1 MRPED
6 RVRIMHMRDAC
17 LSVERFVGSRT
28 RTDLDQDEMLRF
40 ALVRA
45 IEIIGEAAARV
56 SADVRNSEPAIP
68 WSEAVGIR
76 NRLIHAYFDIDLD
89 VLWRTARRHPGL
101 AQIAQRAVERSVRW
115 VVHLNAAQRLQHL
128 LPPPPIRLHP
138 QPDLLHPDRLPA
150 LVAQH
155 AVDLADVVTAQD
167 QQALQFA
174 AFGA

>member
-17 LSVERFVGSRT
+17 LSVERFVGLRT

-89 VLWRTARRHPGL
+89 VLWRTA
-101 AQIAQRAVERSVRW
+101 IDD
-115 VVHLNAAQRLQHL
+115 
-128 LPPPPIRLHP
+128 I
-138 QPDLLHPDRLPA
+138 PA
-150 LVAQH
+150 LLQSFN
-155 AVDLADVVTAQD
+155 
-167 QQALQFA
+167 ALLSARSDGASFA
-174 AFGA
+174 